1 MNLTPI
7 TIRALTPEDSLEELT
22 ALLHRAYKQLADMG
36 LRYLATHQDVAT
48 TRRRVANGH
57 CFVAVKD
64 GRMVGTITYN
74 PPGVAKG
81 SPYIEKEGVGHLQQM
96 GVEPELQRQG
106 IAKALMSHAENFAR
120 ENGVFE
126 ISIDTAE
133 TATHLISWY
142 ERIGYEFKE
151 HIQWDVTNYRSVV
164 MGKKL

>member
-1 MNLTPI
+1 MV
-7 TIRALTPEDSLEELT
+7 IRELAPNDSLEALT
-22 ALLHRAYKQLADMG
+22 ELLHRAYKQLADMG

-48 TRRRVANGH
+48 TQRRISRGT
-57 CFVAVKD
+57 CFVAEID
-64 GRMVGTITYN
+64 GRIVGTITFN
-74 PPGVAKG
+74 PPGIAKG
-81 SPYIEKEGVGHLQQM
+81 SPYIEKAGVGHLQQM
-96 GVEPELQRQG
+96 GVEPGLQRQG
-106 IAKALMSHAENFAR
+106 IAKALMTHAENYAR
-120 ENGVFE
+120 LNGVAE